1 MEIICASCNF
11 FSEKKSDNTFR
22 AFSPRK
28 YIAEKIAEAQLQIK
42 KERLN
47 NVDVLQKKVMVRC
60 RFCTFKTFKTKS
72 VSTLGQLSSLG

>member
-47 NVDVLQKKVMVRC
+47 NVDVLQKKLMVRC
-60 RFCTFKTFKTKS
+60 RFCTFKTKP
-72 VSTLGQLSSLG
+72 VSTPGQLSSVE